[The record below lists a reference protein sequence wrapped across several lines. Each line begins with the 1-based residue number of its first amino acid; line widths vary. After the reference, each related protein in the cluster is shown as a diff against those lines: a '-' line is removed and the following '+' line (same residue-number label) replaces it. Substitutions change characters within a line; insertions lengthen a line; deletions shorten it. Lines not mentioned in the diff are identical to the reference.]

1 MTIPRAL
8 SLLPLLLLLA
18 GCTST
23 PEKRIQQNQ
32 AMFDTLPPAAQIR
45 IRNGQ
50 VDIGFTPDM
59 VRLALGAPHR
69 TLLRRSPAGDSEV
82 WLYLDLV
89 RRYERQ
95 RADIDGL
102 SLSGSGGIRS
112 IGGSAWIQISQER
125 EYVRTR
131 VEFLNG
137 VVFALEEMATEQP
150 KP

>member
-1 MTIPRAL
+1 MIIPRSFAI
-8 SLLPLLLLLA
+8 LPLLLLLA
-18 GCTST
+18 GCAST
-23 PEKRIQQNQ
+23 PDKRIQQNQ
-32 AMFDTLPPAAQIR
+32 NLFDTFPPAAQVR

-50 VDIGFTPDM
+50 VDLGFTPDM

-82 WLYLDLV
+82 WLYLDFV

-112 IGGSAWIQISQER
+112 IGGSAWIQVSQER
-125 EYVRTR
+125 EIVRTR

-137 VVFALEEMATEQP
+137 VVFALEEMAKEQP